1 MESNPRDYYQ
11 SISTACALAFVRDS
25 CIIAPMSDAAQFLD
39 VIHASGPRVAEELLP
54 LLYEELRSLAA
65 HKMAKEVSGQT
76 LQPTALVH
84 EAWLRLSQNSRAE
97 WQNRDQFY
105 AVAAETMHRIL
116 VDATN
121 KLPAKATNDPGRR

>member
-1 MESNPRDYYQ
+1 
-11 SISTACALAFVRDS
+11 
-25 CIIAPMSDAAQFLD
+25 MSDAAQFLD

-121 KLPAKATNDPGRR
+121 KLPAKASNDPGRR